1 MSKTMLI
8 DAAHDGEVRVAVV
21 NEKNELELFDIE
33 SRAKENIKGNIYL
46 SKVVRIEPSLQAV
59 FVEFGGNKQGFL
71 SFSDIAYEY
80 YNLNNKNKTHNEF
93 SDLEKAIDETNAK
106 LESIETINNNSD
118 QNTPISKK
126 DYKVQDVININQR
139 ILVQVDKDERGNKCP
154 SVTTYIN
161 LTGRFC
167 ILMPNSQNRSG
178 ISKRISAKDSRDR
191 LKKIL
196 DEIHDENY
204 GNLILRTSGEKKSK
218 RDIKKDYDFLKKT
231 WDDINKLQEN
241 VKNPCLI
248 YKESCLIKRSLR
260 DMYSKDIK
268 EILISGQNAYK
279 MAKEY
284 MVNIIPSHARRIKL
298 YKDKI
303 PIFNKFNVDTQIGN
317 VYASRVDLPSGGYI
331 VINPTEALVAIDVNS
346 GKATKEKGVEE
357 TALSTNLEAARVIH
371 DQVILR
377 NISGIIVIDFID
389 MDSTQHNSVIEKE
402 IKSLFKSDKANLQF
416 TKISVL
422 GIMEISRQRLK
433 SSITENFFTV
443 CPCCGGFGYTNSIDF
458 ASLKILRNIESILA
472 KGNKINHVD
481 IEVRKEILVYLLNQY
496 RKDISNME
504 SEYNCTINLIE
515 NDNVSINN
523 YIINSS
529 FIINEVINDDSGIQ
543 SDAVKNNKRKKK
555 VLDFDKKNKNADN
568 VNYDKFNL
576 NDNKKNNKQ
585 NKIDNR
591 NISNDKIKNNN
602 IVNDLSNN
610 AVNNS
615 SVDKIKN
622 GNKKNNYKKQPKK
635 ENGSNREPKLNLNK
649 NADKSLRNKNSNNNA
664 NNKVITIPTVKK
676 VGWWKRLINKM

>member
-8 DAAHDGEVRVAVV
+8 DAAHDGEVRVAVI

-80 YNLNNKNKTHNEF
+80 YNLNNKNAVSNEF

-106 LESIETINNNSD
+106 LGKTEILNDDLE
-118 QNTPISKK
+118 QNTQHKK

-139 ILVQVDKDERGNKCP
+139 ILIQVDKDERGNKCP

-167 ILMPNSQNRSG
+167 VLMPNSKNRNG
-178 ISKRISAKDSRDR
+178 ISKRISTKDSRDR

-196 DEIHDENY
+196 DEIHDETY

-231 WDDINKLQEN
+231 WDDIVKLKN
-241 VKNPCLI
+241 SVKNPCLI

-260 DMYSKDIK
+260 DMYSKDVK
-268 EILISGQNAYK
+268 EILISGQEAYK
-279 MAKEY
+279 LAKDY
-284 MVNIIPSHARRIKL
+284 MMNIIPSHTRRIKL
-298 YKDKI
+298 YKNKM
-303 PIFNKFNVDTQIGN
+303 PIFNSFNVDTQIGN

-346 GKATKEKGVEE
+346 GKATKEKNVEE
-357 TALSTNLEAARVIH
+357 TALVTNLEAARAIH

-389 MDSTQHNSVIEKE
+389 MESTQHNSVIEKE
-402 IKSLFKSDKANLQF
+402 VKNLFKSDKANLQF

-433 SSITENFFTV
+433 SSITENFFSV
-443 CPCCGGFGYTNSIDF
+443 CPCCGGFGYTNNIDF
-458 ASLKILRNIESILA
+458 ASLKILRNVESVLA
-472 KGNKINHVD
+472 KSDKINYIN
-481 IEVRKEILVYLLNQY
+481 IEVRKEILIYLLNQY
-496 RKDISNME
+496 RKDISSME

-515 NDNVSINN
+515 NNVISVNN
-523 YIINSS
+523 YLINTS
-529 FIINEVINDDSGIQ
+529 FINKEVQSDNSGIQ
-543 SDAVKNNKRKKK
+543 LNAVKNNKRRKKNTEH
-555 VLDFDKKNKNADN
+555 DKKNKNNENTLKTDKANFENSKKNNQIKSSNKNTINDKTENDKNSSNNN
-568 VNYDKFNL
+568 VTQNNKI
-576 NDNKKNNKQ
+576 NKKNVQ
-585 NKIDNR
+585 PR
-591 NISNDKIKNNN
+591 RQ
-602 IVNDLSNN
+602 
-610 AVNNS
+610 
-615 SVDKIKN
+615 
-622 GNKKNNYKKQPKK
+622 KKNNST
-635 ENGSNREPKLNLNK
+635 NVNLKNNK
-649 NADKSLRNKNSNNNA
+649 NTQNKYIN
-664 NNKVITIPTVKK
+664 NNKVITIPTTKK